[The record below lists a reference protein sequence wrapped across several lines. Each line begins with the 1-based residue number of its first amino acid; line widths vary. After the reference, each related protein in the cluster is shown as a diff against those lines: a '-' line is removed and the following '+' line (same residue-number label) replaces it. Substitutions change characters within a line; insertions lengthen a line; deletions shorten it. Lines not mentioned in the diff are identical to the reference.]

1 MSYFAILCPEIQMK
15 ILIELKELIKRHGAN
30 VVGSNSSSLWIFN
43 SHRIN
48 SEYHRKISWKQV
60 SISQLWIPLILAY
73 HWSTKTGK
81 VIKNRLELWD
91 KNHFE
96 EEMSLLCQSEGIGLA
111 TFKEAVSVSM
121 PRASLHCSQKS

>member
-48 SEYHRKISWKQV
+48 SEYHRKISLKQV

-121 PRASLHCSQKS
+121 PEQAFIVPR